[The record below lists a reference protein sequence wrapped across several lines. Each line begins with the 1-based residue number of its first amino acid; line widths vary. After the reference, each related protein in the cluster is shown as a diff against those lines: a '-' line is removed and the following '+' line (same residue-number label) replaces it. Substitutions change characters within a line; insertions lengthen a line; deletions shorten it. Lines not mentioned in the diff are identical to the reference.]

1 MGRAWRVVL
10 YIVCGMIALGLVLVG
25 AAWLTGASVPRIEE
39 LVFGGR
45 GGLSVWL
52 RTGVDRVLAF
62 LTDARDLVMSLF

>member
-1 MGRAWRVVL
+1 MGKAWRVVL
-10 YIVCGMIALGLVLVG
+10 YIVFGLIALGLVLLG

-39 LVFGGR
+39 LVFGAR

-52 RTGVDRVLAF
+52 QTGVDRVLAF